1 MIISDVDI
9 VRNINFL
16 ILKYPGRKII
26 EVRKGS
32 KRSIEFVHSWKLIP
46 GKKSFNALYG
56 HFSTTEMAVRENVC
70 ECDLSA
76 TKLFWKRNRKSDFP
90 Q

>member
-32 KRSIEFVHSWKLIP
+32 KRSIEF
-46 GKKSFNALYG
+46 FNALYG